1 MQSIKLSERLKKEYS
16 KIFATRRRIERID
29 DGEKVYLANKD
40 LDIFYEGM
48 FLKSVTL
55 FEAYIEELFIGLLYD
70 KYKLDTTKKVQKIL
84 FPNRKLAVNYLRN
97 GKSYLDLL
105 PYDKLAKTAKI
116 HFKMDNPFLKL
127 SKDSRKLIEETFV
140 IRNAIAHSSF
150 MASTK
155 FKEFINNKH
164 NTLPKKDRT
173 PTRFLQS
180 LNNSSQT
187 MFEIYIIELNVL
199 ANSIASFS

>member
-1 MQSIKLSERLKKEYS
+1 MQSIKLSERLGKEYS
-16 KIFATRRRIERID
+16 KIFATRNRIEKIYN
-29 DGEKVYLANKD
+29 GEKVYLANKD
-40 LDIFYEGM
+40 LDVFYEGM

-70 KYKLDTTKKVQKIL
+70 KYKLNSAKKVQKIV
-84 FPNRKLAVNYLRN
+84 FPNRKLAINYLRN

-116 HFKMDNPFLKL
+116 HLKEDNPFLNLSNESKKL
-127 SKDSRKLIEETFV
+127 LKETFI

-155 FKEFINNKH
+155 FKNFINDNH
-164 NTLPKKDRT
+164 NTLPNKDRT

-180 LNNSSQT
+180 LNTSSQT

-199 ANSIASFS
+199 AHNIATFS